1 MSYSEEEEYA
11 VYANIPYL
19 IYGGMTIPE
28 AQKELEEYGLT
39 GTIDPEFSDELSAVI
54 KKEDKVIHSI
64 RGTQDLVDILSDI
77 RLGSKL
83 SKLLTTVAAK
93 PHLQPSLRGSPLDYI
108 PDSQG
113 LMKVIKDL
121 APKGYKKGIPK
132 TINPEMRTFSPR
144 TPIQGIKSLY
154 ALPMGVKLMSDSIT
168 KLFEHVYPDSI
179 DRFKQQENKFEKIK
193 QKYPK
198 ETFDFTGHS
207 LGGGIANHLSRI
219 HRSKAIT
226 YNPAPA
232 HFNKEKAHQSSIVY
246 RKDYDI
252 VSFLRENEAEK
263 VISSRAKGYTPHSL
277 TNFIPDKKKESKISE
292 SKIKEPII
300 KEPRIKEPIF
310 RRCEEDPDRPECRRI
325 FYV

>member
-39 GTIDPEFSDELSAVI
+39 GEIDPELSDELSAVI
-54 KKEDKVIHSI
+54 KKDDKVIHSV
-64 RGTQDLVDILSDI
+64 RGTQDLVDVMSDI

-83 SKLLTTVAAK
+83 SKLLTTIAAK

-113 LMKVIKDL
+113 LMKMIKDL
-121 APKGYKKGIPK
+121 APKGYKRGIPK
-132 TINPEMRTFSPR
+132 TLNPEMRTMTPR

-154 ALPMGVKLMSDSIT
+154 ALPMGVKLMSDGIT
-168 KLFEHVYPDSI
+168 KLFENVYPDSI
-179 DRFKQQENKFEKIK
+179 DRFKQQEEKFEKVK
-193 QKYPK
+193 EKYK
-198 ETFDFTGHS
+198 DSVFEFTGHS

-219 HRSKAIT
+219 HRGKAIT

-232 HFNKEKAHQSSIVY
+232 HFLKEQAHPNSIVY

-252 VSFLRENEAEK
+252 VSFLREDEAEK
-263 VISSRAKGYTPHSL
+263 IVSSRAKGYAPHSL
-277 TNFIPDKKKESKISE
+277 TNFIPNKPIAKPIAKPTVSKISE
-292 SKIKEPII
+292 SKIVS
-300 KEPRIKEPIF
+300 RI
-310 RRCEEDPDRPECRRI
+310 RRCEEDPTRPECRRV